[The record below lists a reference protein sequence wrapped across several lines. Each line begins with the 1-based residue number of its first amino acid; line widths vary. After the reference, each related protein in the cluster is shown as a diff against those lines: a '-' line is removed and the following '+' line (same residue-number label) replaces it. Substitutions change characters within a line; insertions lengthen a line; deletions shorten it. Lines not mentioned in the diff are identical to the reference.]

1 MKIAFLSILA
11 AVTLAGAANASDI
24 GYTETETY
32 TNREVINVETITFTD
47 GTYKAPCAHKCGCAH
62 KSSLDVARARPCAK
76 APKLEPV
83 RVKTHTEVID
93 HYTVYEP
100 VVTYRAAG
108 TYAHRRIVPT
118 CNRCGK

>member
-1 MKIAFLSILA
+1 MKIVFLSVLA
-11 AVTLAGAANASDI
+11 AVTLAGAANASDM

-32 TNREVINVETITFTD
+32 TNHEIINVETVTYTD
-47 GTYKAPCAHKCGCAH
+47 GAYVQPAKKACAH
-62 KSSLDVARARPCAK
+62 KSSLDVKRPCAT
-76 APKLEPV
+76 AAQQLDPV
-83 RVKTHTEVID
+83 HVKTFTEVID

-118 CNRCGK
+118 RNR